1 MVEFKENNG
10 MKSMIGQIMIKI
22 EMMQKNWV
30 NKGENRYKKLID
42 DENWEKKIVKTKCIS
57 K

>member
-10 MKSMIGQIMIKI
+10 MKSTIGHIMIKI

-42 DENWEKKIVKTKCIS
+42 DENWEKKIVKAKCIS